1 MDLATLQQIS
11 TQILSREVPIYKRYL
26 YSKIDFNSKLIGIK
40 GARGAGKST
49 ILLQYAKSL
58 NYHISKLLYVS
69 CDHPAMSGVSLYDIA
84 EAFYARGG
92 KLFIIDDIHK
102 NKNFSKDLKAIYD
115 VFDLQVLFSG
125 SSALKIENSLADL

>member
-1 MDLATLQQIS
+1 MDLATLQKIS

-58 NYHISKLLYVS
+58 NYPISKYFMLV
-69 CDHPAMSGVSLYDIA
+69 V
-84 EAFYARGG
+84 
-92 KLFIIDDIHK
+92 II
-102 NKNFSKDLKAIYD
+102 
-115 VFDLQVLFSG
+115 QQ
-125 SSALKIENSLADL
+125 